1 MISTWRE
8 RYLLYS
14 VVIAIN
20 LCSVQVWA
28 DVESDMNDFFDG
40 VNLTNVT
47 RPGVYEGQSAGYYT
61 GGSLFMRVPQR
72 NYSLLDIQW
81 PRARA
86 GCGGIDLFAG
96 GFTFINRDEL
106 VNLLRN
112 VGSAAVSYA
121 FLLALR
127 TITPQIAST
136 VEQLQEWAQRFNVGN
151 INSCEAARNLIGAG
165 MKQLGVQNTAC
176 VMERIET
183 QGESWGEAR
192 IACGTGGRR
201 SESLNR
207 AGGRDDLDN
216 VLLEGNMAWRAL
228 MRNDFFRGDLRLA
241 ELVMN
246 LSGSLII
253 GRVDPN
259 NDDSPLQ
266 YRFIPSLLQDQRG
279 ETLLRLLLEGSAVDD
294 VEIFACGAPPTGL
307 TANSQRACTVL
318 TTRRVRI
325 DPARSLRE
333 RVEIMLRSISGKI
346 RTDTVL
352 AADEQALL
360 ENVTLPVHKYL
371 TVRAA
376 FLFDSNDFDLGRYAT
391 LIAKDLALKYL
402 TDLMGKLS
410 ASTATMGVRDD
421 DKVIAFQQQ
430 LRTAGNRL
438 SSLNVNLHRQFDDAL
453 NMTRDMR
460 LYEQVLATR
469 IVPVLQRGPY
479 WSAAG
484 SQ

>member
-1 MISTWRE
+1 M
-8 RYLLYS
+8 RYLPFLIISVYS
-14 VVIAIN
+14 MGAP
-20 LCSVQVWA
+20 A
-28 DVESDMNDFFDG
+28 DLESDMNNFFDG

-61 GGSLFMRVPQR
+61 GGSLFVRVPQR
-72 NYSLLDIQW
+72 NYSLLDVQW

-96 GFTFINRDEL
+96 GFTFINSDEL
-106 VNLLRN
+106 IAMLRN

-121 FLLALR
+121 FMLALR

-136 VEQLQEWAQRFNVGN
+136 IEQLQEWAQRFNLGN
-151 INSCEAARNLIGAG
+151 INSCEQARNIIGAG
-165 MKQLGVQNTAC
+165 MKQLGVQNAAC

-183 QGESWGEAR
+183 QGESWAEAR

-207 AGGRDDLDN
+207 AGNRADLDN

-228 MRNDFFRGDLRLA
+228 MRNDFFRADLRLA

-259 NDDSPLQ
+259 SDDSQLQ
-266 YRFIPSLLQDQRG
+266 YRFVPSLLQDQRG
-279 ETLLRLLLEGSAVDD
+279 EILLRLLLEGSAVDE
-294 VEIFACGAPPTGL
+294 VEIFACGAPVAGL
-307 TANSQRACTVL
+307 TAESQRACTTL
-318 TTRRVRI
+318 TTRDVRI
-325 DPARSLRE
+325 APGRSLRG
-333 RVEIMLRSISGKI
+333 RVEEMLRSISDKI
-346 RTDTVL
+346 RADTML
-352 AADEQALL
+352 NTSEQALL

-376 FLFDSNDFDLGRYAT
+376 FLFSSNDFDLGRYAT

-402 TDLMGKLS
+402 VDLIGKLAAS
-410 ASTATMGVRDD
+410 AATMGVRDD
-421 DKVIAFQQQ
+421 DKIIAFQQQ
-430 LRTAGNRL
+430 LRDARNRL
-438 SSLNVNLHRQFDDAL
+438 AGLGGDLHRQFNEAL
-453 NMTRDMR
+453 DLTRDTR
-460 LYEQVLATR
+460 FYEQALATR
-469 IVPVLQRGPY
+469 MVPVLQRGPY

-484 SQ
+484 NR